1 MSISELF
8 WNASFEGLKC
18 GYVQESDHYVCLLCG
33 EKIEKGI
40 VYPEEGVLYEAGRY
54 MGIHILKV
62 HQSVFEYL
70 TQMDKKVTGL
80 TEHQT
85 NLIRLFY
92 QGKSDGEVQKEM
104 GIGSPS
110 TIRNHRF
117 ALKEKERQSKVY
129 LVMMELLK
137 EKGKHATTFLSP
149 PKTAKMVDDR
159 YNVTQTDSDKLLK
172 TLFPEG
178 TEGPLKTFSIKEKNK
193 LVVLQEIVKRFRG
206 EQNYTEKEINQILK
220 LVYPDFATLRRYLI
234 EYGFLDRTPDG
245 SQYWLRNDSV
255 NKEEATMDRKQEL
268 KQQYKETKIQ
278 AGVYQIK
285 NTKNLKILIEST
297 SNLKTIN
304 GKQFS
309 LEMGTHQNKQL
320 QEELIEFGAE
330 AFVFEVL
337 EILETPEE
345 GYFDAKDSLK
355 KLREKW
361 LDKLQPYGER
371 GYNLRKPGHSLHES

>member
-1 MSISELF
+1 MNTSELF
-8 WNASFEGLKC
+8 WNASIEDLKC
-18 GYVQESDHYVCLLCG
+18 GYVQEKDRYVCLLCG

-40 VYPEEGVLYEAGRY
+40 VYAVEGVLYEAGRY
-54 MGIHILKV
+54 MRNHIDKV

-104 GIGSPS
+104 GIGSVS

-117 ALKEKERQSKVY
+117 VLKEKERQSKVY

-137 EKGKHATTFLSP
+137 EKNKHEPTFLAP
-149 PKTAKMVDDR
+149 PKTAKMVDER
-159 YNVTQTDSDKLLK
+159 YKVTQQASDKLLK
-172 TLFPEG
+172 SLFPEG

-193 LVVLQEIVKRFRG
+193 IVVLQEIVKRFNG
-206 EQNYTEKEINQILK
+206 ELTYTEKEINQILK
-220 LVYPDFATLRRYLI
+220 IVYHDFATLRRYLI

-255 NKEEATMDRKQEL
+255 KKEETTMDRKEEL
-268 KQQYKETKIQ
+268 KKLYKETKIE

-285 NTKNLKILIEST
+285 NTKNEKVFIEST
-297 SNLKTIN
+297 MNLKTIN
-304 GKQFS
+304 GKRFT
-309 LEMGTHQNKQL
+309 LDMGSFQNKLL
-320 QEELIEFGAE
+320 QNEWKEFGAE
-330 AFVFEVL
+330 AFVFETL
-337 EILETPEE
+337 EILKTPEH
-345 GYFDAKDSLK
+345 GYFDAKDALK
-355 KLREKW
+355 KLKEKW
-361 LDKLQPYGER
+361 LEEVQPYGER
-371 GYNLRKPGHSLHES
+371 GYNTLKPIPRNT

>member
-1 MSISELF
+1 MNISELF
-8 WNASFEGLKC
+8 WNAAFDDLKC
-18 GYVQESDHYVCLLCG
+18 GYIQEKGQYVCLLCG

-40 VYPEEGVLYEAGRY
+40 VYPYEGVFYEADRY
-54 MGIHILKV
+54 MRLHIDKV

-70 TQMDKKVTGL
+70 THMDKKVTGL

-85 NLIRLFY
+85 SLIRLFY

-137 EKGKHATTFLSP
+137 EKNKQVSTLVVP

-159 YNVTQTDSDKLLK
+159 YTITQQASDKLLK
-172 TLFPEG
+172 TFFPEG
-178 TEGPLKTFSIKEKNK
+178 TEGPLKTFSIKEKHK
-193 LVVLQEIVKRFRG
+193 LVVLQEIVKRFQG
-206 EQNYTEKEINQILK
+206 EHTYTEKEINQILK
-220 LVYPDFATLRRYLI
+220 LVYHDFVTLRRYLI

-255 NKEEATMDRKQEL
+255 NKEETTMDRKQEL
-268 KQQYKETKIQ
+268 KQQYKETKIE

-285 NTKNLKILIEST
+285 NTKNEKIFIEST
-297 SNLKTIN
+297 MNLKTIN
-304 GKQFS
+304 GKRFA
-309 LEMGTHQNKQL
+309 LDMGAYQNKLL
-320 QEELIEFGAE
+320 QNEWTEFGEE

-337 EILETPEE
+337 EILEIPDE
-345 GYFDAKDSLK
+345 GYFDAKDALK

-361 LDKLQPYGER
+361 LDELQPYGER
-371 GYNLRKPGHSLHES
+371 GYNLRKPDKN

>member
-1 MSISELF
+1 MDISELF
-8 WNASFEGLKC
+8 WNASFDDLKC
-18 GYVQESDHYVCLLCG
+18 GYVQEKDHYVCLLCG
-33 EKIEKGI
+33 KRIEDGI
-40 VYPEEGVLYEAGRY
+40 IYPEEGVLYEARRY
-54 MGIHILKV
+54 MRLHIDKA
-62 HQSVFEYL
+62 HQSVFDYL
-70 TQMDKKVTGL
+70 SQLDKKMTGL

-92 QGKSDGEVQKEM
+92 QGKSDGEVQKEL
-104 GIGSPS
+104 GIGSAS

-117 ALKEKERQSKVY
+117 SLKEKERQSKVY

-137 EKGKHATTFLSP
+137 EKNKHEPSFLTP

-159 YNVTQTDSDKLLK
+159 YKVTQQESDKLLK

-193 LVVLQEIVKRFRG
+193 LVVLQVIVKRFQDG
-206 EQNYTEKEINQILK
+206 QTYTEKEVNQILK
-220 LVYPDFATLRRYLI
+220 VVYHDFATLRRYLI

-245 SQYWLRNDSV
+245 SQYWLRKDTV
-255 NKEEATMDRKQEL
+255 NKEETIMDRKQEL
-268 KQQYKETKIQ
+268 KQQYKETKFE

-285 NTKNLKILIEST
+285 NTKNDKVFIEST
-297 SNLKTIN
+297 MNLKTIN
-304 GKQFS
+304 GKRFT
-309 LEMGTHQNKQL
+309 LDMGSYQNKRL
-320 QEELIEFGAE
+320 QTDWKEFGAE

-337 EILETPEE
+337 EILEIPKE
-345 GYFDAKDSLK
+345 GYFDAKDALK

-371 GYNLRKPGHSLHES
+371 GYNTLKPIPLDA

>member
-1 MSISELF
+1 MTISELF
-8 WNASFEGLKC
+8 WNASFEDLKC
-18 GYVQESDHYVCLLCG
+18 GYVQEQDHYVCLLCG
-33 EKIEKGI
+33 NKIEKGFI
-40 VYPEEGVLYEAGRY
+40 YEEAGLLYEAGKY
-54 MGIHILKV
+54 MRLHIEIV
-62 HQSVFEYL
+62 HQSVFEHL
-70 TQMDKKVTGL
+70 TQMDKRVTGL

-92 QGKSDGEVQKEM
+92 QGKSDGEVQKLM

-137 EKGKHATTFLSP
+137 EKSKSKPPLLDP
-149 PKTAKMVDDR
+149 PKTAKMLDDR
-159 YNVTQTDSDKLLK
+159 YKVTQRDNDRLLK

-178 TEGPLKTFSIKEKNK
+178 TDGPLKTFSIKEKNK
-193 LVVLQEIVKRFRG
+193 LVVLQQIVKRFQG
-206 EQNYTEKEINQILK
+206 KQIYTEKAINQILK
-220 LVYPDFATLRRYLI
+220 TVYHDFATLRRYLI

-245 SQYWLRNDSV
+245 SQYWLRKDTT
-255 NKEEATMDRKQEL
+255 NKEETMVDRKEEL
-268 KQQYKETKIQ
+268 KRQYKETKIE
-278 AGVYQIK
+278 AGIYQVR

-304 GKQFS
+304 GKRFS
-309 LEMGTHQNKQL
+309 LDMGTYQNKGL
-320 QEELIEFGAE
+320 LNELKEFGAD

-345 GYFDAKDSLK
+345 GYFDAKDALK
-355 KLREKW
+355 RLKEKW
-361 LDKLQPYGER
+361 LDKLQPYGES
-371 GYNLRKPGHSLHES
+371 GYNTIKRAKK

>member
-1 MSISELF
+1 MNISELF
-8 WNASFEGLKC
+8 WSASFEDLKC
-18 GYVQESDHYVCLLCG
+18 GYVQERDHYVCLLCG

-40 VYPEEGVLYEAGRY
+40 VYAEEGVLYEAGRY
-54 MGIHILKV
+54 MRIHIDKV

-85 NLIRLFY
+85 SLIRLFY

-159 YNVTQTDSDKLLK
+159 YNVTQTESDELLK
-172 TLFPEG
+172 KFFPEG

-193 LVVLQEIVKRFRG
+193 LVVLQEIAKRFQG
-206 EQNYTEKEINQILK
+206 EHTYNEKEINQILK
-220 LVYPDFATLRRYLI
+220 LVYHDFATLRRYLI

-255 NKEEATMDRKQEL
+255 NKEKTKMDRKEEL
-268 KQQYKETKIQ
+268 KQQYKETKTQ

-297 SNLKTIN
+297 PNLKTIN
-304 GKQFS
+304 GKRFG
-309 LEMGTHQNKQL
+309 LENGTHQNKLL
-320 QEELIEFGAE
+320 QYELKEFGAE
-330 AFVFEVL
+330 VFVFEVL
-337 EILETPEE
+337 EILGTPEE
-345 GYFDAKDSLK
+345 GYFDAKDALK
-355 KLREKW
+355 KLKERW

-371 GYNLRKPGHSLHES
+371 GYNTRKPDKN

>member
-1 MSISELF
+1 MSISDLF
-8 WNASFEGLKC
+8 WNASFEDLKC
-18 GYVQESDHYVCLLCG
+18 GYVQELDHYVCLLCG

-40 VYPEEGVLYEAGRY
+40 IYSVEGVLYEAGRY
-54 MGIHILKV
+54 MRIHIDQV

-70 TQMDKKVTGL
+70 SQLDKKVTGL

-85 NLIRLFY
+85 SLIRLFY

-129 LVMMELLK
+129 LVLMELLK
-137 EKGKHATTFLSP
+137 DKNKHQPTYLTP

-159 YNVTQTDSDKLLK
+159 YKVTQQENDKLLK

-178 TEGPLKTFSIKEKNK
+178 TDGPLKTFSIKEKNK
-193 LVVLQEIVKRFRG
+193 IVVLQEIVKRFQN
-206 EQNYTEKEINQILK
+206 EQTYTEKEINQILK
-220 LVYPDFATLRRYLI
+220 LVHHDFATLRRYLI

-245 SQYWLRNDSV
+245 SQYWLRNTSV
-255 NKEEATMDRKQEL
+255 NKEETTMDRKSEL
-268 KQQYKETKIQ
+268 KQQYKETKIE

-285 NTKNLKILIEST
+285 NIKNQKIFIEST
-297 SNLKTIN
+297 PNLKTIN
-304 GKQFS
+304 GKRFT
-309 LEMGTHQNKQL
+309 LDMGSFQNKLL
-320 QEELIEFGAE
+320 QNEWKEFGAE
-330 AFVFEVL
+330 AFVFETL
-337 EILETPEE
+337 EILIVPEH
-345 GYFDAKDSLK
+345 GNYDSKDALK
-355 KLREKW
+355 KLKEKW

-371 GYNLRKPGHSLHES
+371 GYNTLKPKHVDS